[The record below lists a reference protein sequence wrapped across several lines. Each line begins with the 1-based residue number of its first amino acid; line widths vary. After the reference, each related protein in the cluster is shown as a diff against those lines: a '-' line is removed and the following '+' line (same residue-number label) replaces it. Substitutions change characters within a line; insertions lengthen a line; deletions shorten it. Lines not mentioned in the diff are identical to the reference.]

1 MMRGVQMVNYS
12 TPAAISTGRY
22 AAAFGKAGMR
32 NDLRGSGR
40 VKRDLRIDPEAR
52 HNVANR
58 EGNKAQMRVCACF
71 CGV

>member
-1 MMRGVQMVNYS
+1 MIRRVQMVNYS

-32 NDLRGSGR
+32 NDLKASGR
-40 VKRDLRIDPEAR
+40 VKRDLRIDQQPSR
-52 HNVANR
+52 HVANR